1 MYERVLVPTD
11 GSDVA
16 QNAVS
21 HALDIAE
28 QYGAEIHTLY
38 VVDTD
43 SMSLSMGAE
52 QVDRLQQGQ
61 YEEMDAVRDRAEK
74 ATGYVADRA
83 REQGLEAIEHVS
95 GGRPHSMI
103 ADYAASNDIDLV
115 VMGSH
120 GRGGIKRTLLGSV
133 AERTLRT
140 TTVPVLVVDIR
151 ETETDADPD
160 SESETEPQTETGAE

>member
-1 MYERVLVPTD
+1 MYERILVPTD

-28 QYGAEIHTLY
+28 RFDAEIHALY

-61 YEEMDAVRDRAEK
+61 YEEMDLVRERAEK

-83 REQGLEAIEHVS
+83 RDRGLEVVEHVS

-103 ADYAASNDIDLV
+103 ADYAANNDVDLV

-140 TTVPVLVVDIR
+140 TTVPVMVVDIR
-151 ETETDADPD
+151 ETEDAPD
-160 SESETEPQTETGAE
+160 SDPESEPRSDSEAA

>member
-1 MYERVLVPTD
+1 MYERILVPTD

-28 QYGAEIHTLY
+28 QFDAEVHALY

-61 YEEMDAVRDRAEK
+61 YEEMDAVRERAER
-74 ATGYVADRA
+74 ATGYVADHA
-83 REQGLEAIEHVS
+83 RDQGVAVVEHVS

-103 ADYAASNDIDLV
+103 ADYAAGNDIDLV

-140 TTVPVLVVDIR
+140 TTAPVLIVDIR
-151 ETETDADPD
+151 GTDA
-160 SESETEPQTETGAE
+160 E